1 MLSSAGNSPTGRNSG
16 SDFWMEFWPSIVR
29 IIIVEIV
36 LLIALAAALVFY
48 LNWSS
53 EAAFSEFMAKD
64 QPSVHAL
71 KSQPPCAGKA

>member
-1 MLSSAGNSPTGRNSG
+1 MPSSADSSQTGENSR
-16 SDFWMEFWPSIVR
+16 SDFWLEFWPSIVR

-36 LLIALAAALVFY
+36 LLVALAAALVFY

-53 EAAFSEFMAKD
+53 EAAFSEFMTD

-71 KSQPPCAGKA
+71 KGQPPCAGKA